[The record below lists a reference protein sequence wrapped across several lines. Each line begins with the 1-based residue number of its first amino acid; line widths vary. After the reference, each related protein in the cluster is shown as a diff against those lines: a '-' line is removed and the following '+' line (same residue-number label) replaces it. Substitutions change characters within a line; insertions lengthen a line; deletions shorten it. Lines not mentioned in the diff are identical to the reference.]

1 METTRRGTRRL
12 LLLPLSI
19 LCLAVAVLLA
29 SAATPP
35 AGRGVKRR
43 WAGFD
48 YYVLAL
54 QWPGTICRQTSNCC
68 ATNGCCRPRP
78 LKWFTIHINDFAE
91 AVHRNAECIDNI
103 FYCNNGLWP
112 QYNNGGWP
120 SCCRPTTFNIN
131 KILMLMPILEKYWPS
146 LYCGSSST
154 CFGGRG
160 PFWAHEI
167 CMSNVLNLLFSFGET
182 HGTCAYPEMLD
193 EYDYFSTAL
202 YLYSKYNVTK
212 ALRKAHIYPRSGRK
226 YAVGHIV
233 AVIEY
238 AFGTMPSVV
247 CSNGSVQ
254 ELRLCFHKDYQP
266 RDCTFETNNAPNR
279 RSHCPRYVTF
289 PSYKPSLMANST
301 VGISSQANGE
311 LHAYG

>member
-1 METTRRGTRRL
+1 METTRRGKKRL
-12 LLLPLSI
+12 LLLLLSV

-68 ATNGCCRPRP
+68 ATNGCCRPKP
-78 LKWFTIHINDFAE
+78 LKWFTIH
-91 AVHRNAECIDNI
+91 
-103 FYCNNGLWP
+103 GLWP

-160 PFWAHEI
+160 PFWAHEVI
-167 CMSNVLNLLFSFGET
+167 GNFG
-182 HGTCAYPEMLD
+182 
-193 EYDYFSTAL
+193 YFIM
-202 YLYSKYNVTK
+202 
-212 ALRKAHIYPRSGRK
+212 R
-226 YAVGHIV
+226 
-233 AVIEY
+233 
-238 AFGTMPSVV
+238 
-247 CSNGSVQ
+247 
-254 ELRLCFHKDYQP
+254 
-266 RDCTFETNNAPNR
+266 NNA
-279 RSHCPRYVTF
+279 C
-289 PSYKPSLMANST
+289 A
-301 VGISSQANGE
+301 E
-311 LHAYG
+311 C